1 MKAEII
7 GSTEVFEYPF
17 RILWPVGG
25 RSAGN
30 NEVRC
35 TLLYSQTLR
44 KESETGT
51 SESLD

>member
-25 RSAGN
+25 RSAVT
-30 NEVRC
+30 NEVVLSC
-35 TLLYSQTLR
+35 MSNFAQ
-44 KESETGT
+44 GIG
-51 SESLD
+51 